1 MFVTMLSFFVK
12 LCALALVT
20 AILLLFTSLFIKALK
35 ILIKQIGGGFKNGK

>member
-20 AILLLFTSLFIKALK
+20 AILFLFISLFIKALK
-35 ILIKQIGGGFKNGK
+35 ILINQISGGFKNGK